1 MRVDWY
7 LKGVLTIIAGAL
19 VAIAATQWAALPGPR
34 AAEAQ
39 MAAPKFE
46 VAVPRA
52 WGKLVTYS
60 NGNLLL
66 EAPDGSLRV
75 VDIDGKAPEYPK
87 IKTLIKWN

>member
-7 LKGVLTIIAGAL
+7 LKGVLTVIAGAL
-19 VAIAATQWAALPGPR
+19 VAIAVNLWGGLPVPGI
-34 AAEAQ
+34 AEAQ
-39 MAAPKFE
+39 SPTPKFE
-46 VAVPRA
+46 VSVPRA
-52 WGKLVTYS
+52 WGKLITYS